1 MAGGLIA
8 RPCAVR
14 SRVPGWEGGG
24 GGEGGGL
31 PSPGTLRL
39 SCVLLLCSVPPGP
52 PGVSP
57 APRMSPCL
65 WGESKVCPEAPR
77 REMLPCPRCSPR
89 WPSCLRWPF
98 GQEEAWGVRC
108 GDRDGDRDRDVTDG
122 DGTWPMEAPG
132 LPSLDRGRVPGG
144 RGS

>member
-1 MAGGLIA
+1 MLGRALSA
-8 RPCAVR
+8 PV
-14 SRVPGWEGGG
+14 SPGWGGG

-52 PGVSP
+52 AGVSP
-57 APRMSPCL
+57 APRMSPCPWGASTPARP

-77 REMLPCPRCSPR
+77 QEMLRCPRCSPR
-89 WPSCLRWPF
+89 WPWCLRWPF
-98 GQEEAWGVRC
+98 GQEEAWGVWC
-108 GDRDGDRDRDVTDG
+108 RDRDMTDG
-122 DGTWPMEAPG
+122 DGAWPMEAPG

-144 RGS
+144 